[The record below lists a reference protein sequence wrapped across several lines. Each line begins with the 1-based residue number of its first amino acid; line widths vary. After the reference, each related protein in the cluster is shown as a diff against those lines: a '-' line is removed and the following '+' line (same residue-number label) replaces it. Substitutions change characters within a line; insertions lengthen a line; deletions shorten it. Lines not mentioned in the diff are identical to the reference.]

1 MTADERALD
10 ASTVAALY
18 VEHSDELRR
27 FLIGVLRD
35 PQLAADVL
43 QATFVKLVERGGET
57 RDDTRKAWL
66 FQVAYREALAIRRRE
81 NVGDRVVRQAAWSRQ
96 PAASGVDESLLRRE
110 SIEAVQ
116 AAMHELPVEQQT
128 VVRMRIYEEKTF
140 AEIAR
145 ELNIP
150 LGTALARMHAAL
162 GKMKKRLGGSSS

>member
-1 MTADERALD
+1 
-10 ASTVAALY
+10 LY

-57 RDDTRKAWL
+57 QDDSRKAWL
-66 FQVAYREALAIRRRE
+66 FQVAYREAMAIRRRE
-81 NVGDRVVRQAAWSRQ
+81 GVGERVVQQAAWSR
-96 PAASGVDESLLRRE
+96 PPTASGVDESLLRRE

-116 AAMHELPVEQQT
+116 AALQELPPEQQT

-145 ELNIP
+145 QLNIP

-162 GKMKKRLGGSSS
+162 GKLKKRLGGTST